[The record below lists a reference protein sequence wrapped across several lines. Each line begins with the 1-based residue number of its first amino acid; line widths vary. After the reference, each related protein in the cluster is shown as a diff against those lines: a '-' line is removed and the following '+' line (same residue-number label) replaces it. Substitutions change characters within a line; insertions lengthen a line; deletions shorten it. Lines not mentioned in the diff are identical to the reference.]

1 MPITKHCSTYIDTN
15 IEDDDDDDDD
25 DDDNNNKIITMIIRK
40 LGMLEICSPQQF
52 SGMLCI
58 NLRDM

>member
-25 DDDNNNKIITMIIRK
+25 DNNNKIITMIIRISVRVSS
-40 LGMLEICSPQQF
+40 MLYI
-52 SGMLCI
+52 LT
-58 NLRDM
+58 LLLDT

>member
-25 DDDNNNKIITMIIRK
+25 DDNNKIITMIIRITVRVSS
-40 LGMLEICSPQQF
+40 MLYI
-52 SGMLCI
+52 LT
-58 NLRDM
+58 LLLDT